1 MVLIESMNFLAHLYL
16 SGDNEEIIIGNFI
29 ADHVK
34 GNKMSKFSPGIQD
47 GIRLHRDIDQ
57 FTDTHPIFLESK
69 SRLAENYRKYAG
81 VIVDMYY
88 DHFLSA
94 NWHEYSN
101 ESIRQF
107 TGRMYKILLKKYFI
121 LPPKTKRILPFM
133 AKDNWLVG
141 YGKLDGLKMALTG
154 MSKRTPFD
162 SKMENAVEDL
172 KNNYDLFKKEFEVFF
187 PELVMFSEKERIK
200 LK

>member
-1 MVLIESMNFLAHLYL
+1 MNFLAHLYL
-16 SGDNEEIIIGNFI
+16 SGDNDEIIIGNFI

-34 GNKMSKFSPGIQD
+34 GNKIDAFGKGIQD
-47 GIRLHRDIDQ
+47 GIRLHRKIDQ
-57 FTDTHPIFLESK
+57 YTDAHPVFLKSK
-69 SRLAENYRKYAG
+69 SRLAGNYRKYAG

-94 NWHEYSN
+94 YWPQYSD
-101 ESIRQF
+101 EPIQKF
-107 TGRMYKILLKKYFI
+107 TMRMYKILMRRYFI

-154 MSKRTPFD
+154 MSRRTPFD
-162 SKMENAVEDL
+162 SRMENAVMDL
-172 KNNYDLFKKEFEVFF
+172 KADYNLYKNEFEEFF
-187 PELVMFSEKERIK
+187 PEIVLFSETERMK
-200 LK
+200 LRQ